1 MLGADSRIVDTPA
14 AFSVVST
21 ASARPV
27 EYGSWKSMITTFLT
41 LRFLIM
47 KFASLGPWM

>member
-1 MLGADSRIVDTPA
+1 VFGAESRIVDTPA
-14 AFSVVST
+14 AFNVVST
-21 ASARPV
+21 ALARPS

-41 LRFLIM
+41 LRVLIM